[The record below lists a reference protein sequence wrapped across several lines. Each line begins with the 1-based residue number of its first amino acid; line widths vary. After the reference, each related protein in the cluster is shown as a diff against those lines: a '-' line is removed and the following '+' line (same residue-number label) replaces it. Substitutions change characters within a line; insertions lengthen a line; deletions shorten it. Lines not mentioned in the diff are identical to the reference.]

1 MTPATDKKTEKHEK
15 QYTIEIQKRF
25 VVCFVL
31 DILENLDRLRIDALF
46 DYFDGIF
53 EASKLL
59 HCFAKF
65 GNEAGKIVRREKT
78 IKTKKKE
85 NKH

>member
-15 QYTIEIQKRF
+15 QYAIEIQKRF

-31 DILENLDRLRIDALF
+31 DILENLDHWRIDALF
-46 DYFDGIF
+46 DYFDEIF
-53 EASKLL
+53 EDSKLL

-65 GNEAGKIVRREKT
+65 DNEAKQLLERKNST
-78 IKTKKKE
+78 NLKKE